1 MESFAQF
8 LYNSVDVAHLHLLMN
23 HVPTVGTIVAI
34 FLLLM
39 GMVRHEAALKHASLE
54 VFFLVALFTL
64 PVYVTGGAA
73 QFEIQDLPDIS
84 VALITAHHDAA
95 LLAFMWM
102 QITGFVA
109 WVGLWQAR
117 RLSRPGAW
125 VSPAVLLLSVVT
137 LAMMARAA
145 TMGGEINHPEIRA
158 DEVAAVGTGWLT
170 STAINAWVFEE
181 PTIWP
186 VAEVLHFLGLC
197 LAFGVLL
204 AVNLR
209 LLGAMKRIPFAVVHR
224 LLPWGLLAF
233 GINLAT
239 GMLFFIAVPGQYATN
254 GPFYWKI
261 LLLMAAGLNFL
272 YLTVI
277 DDTWAIKAG
286 GDARWID
293 KAMAAASIVVWLG
306 IIYWGRMLPFL
317 GGAY

>member
-1 MESFAQF
+1 MESFASF
-8 LYNSVDVAHLHLLMN
+8 LIDSVDVPHLHLLLN

-39 GMVRHEAALKHASLE
+39 GMVRQEAALRHASLE

-64 PVYVTGGAA
+64 PVYVTGAAA
-73 QFEIQDLPDIS
+73 QLEIQDLPDIS
-84 VALITAHHDAA
+84 SAFITAHHDAA
-95 LLAFMWM
+95 LLAFICM

-109 WVGLWQAR
+109 WVGLWQTR
-117 RLSRPGAW
+117 RLPRPGAW
-125 VSPAVLLLSVVT
+125 LSPAVLLLSALT

-145 TMGGEINHPEIRA
+145 TMGGEINHPEIRV

-170 STAINAWVFEE
+170 SGAITAWVFRE
-181 PTIWP
+181 PMVWP

-197 LAFGVLL
+197 VAFGVLL

-209 LLGAMKRIPFAVVHR
+209 LLGAMKRIPFAAVHR
-224 LLPWGLLAF
+224 LLPWGLLAL
-233 GINLAT
+233 GINFAT
-239 GMLFFIAVPGQYATN
+239 GMLFYISVPGQYAAN
-254 GPFYWKI
+254 GIFYWKI
-261 LLLMAAGLNFL
+261 LFLMAAGVNFL

-277 DDTWAIKAG
+277 DDTWAIEAG

-293 KAMAAASIVVWLG
+293 KAMAVSSIVLWLG